1 MEIFDRL
8 KGTPQKVNSDSSKSK
23 EGVRKNSAIA
33 VGYAKSFE
41 KEFDYSENSINDLE
55 EILDYYSKNAAQS
68 KLTEIQIWSMAPIFG
83 SYLETVMLENSLSPK
98 DYDWEKIALPA
109 FRYWLRIQ
117 DHILHLL
124 IRPIKDWQTAQ
135 RIMCARFRISPRK
148 TRCWECNFEIV
159 S

>member
-68 KLTEIQIWSMAPIFG
+68 KLTEIQIWSMAPI
-83 SYLETVMLENSLSPK
+83 L
-98 DYDWEKIALPA
+98 ALIWKRSCWKTA
-109 FRYWLRIQ
+109 F
-117 DHILHLL
+117 
-124 IRPIKDWQTAQ
+124 PQ
-135 RIMCARFRISPRK
+135 RTMTGKR
-148 TRCWECNFEIV
+148 
-159 S
+159 